1 MPTLSSPSRW
11 REAWTRYED
20 AVYLNLAGQAPMPAA
35 SLESAR
41 NALQWKAFP
50 QLLSD
55 QAERDLTER
64 VRRLL
69 AELIGADARQVA
81 VTTGASAGLAALA
94 YGLNW
99 KPGDEVVTACREFP
113 AQYTTWRPME
123 AREGVSL
130 KLVPPAGKW
139 MTAENLIAALTP
151 RTRLVSVSLVR
162 FDDGSLL
169 DAAKLSAA
177 CRARGV
183 VVALDVSQAC
193 GAIPM
198 DVRTL
203 GADFLTCAGYKWLLG
218 PYGTGFFWL
227 RPELQ
232 AAFRPAP
239 FYWQGIDVLKDFSD
253 LVHENP
259 RPAQGARGGDA
270 AETASPFNLAGWE
283 TSLKFLLEIGVE
295 TVATHT
301 RQLME
306 QLRESLPKDRCVWTS
321 PPEPERR
328 GPLGCFSARNF
339 EETKS
344 LYERLRAAKIF
355 PSLRETSIRV
365 STHLYTT
372 PEDIA
377 KLVRVISE

>member
-1 MPTLSSPSRW
+1 MPTLSSPSPW
-11 REAWTRYED
+11 REAWSRSED

-41 NALQWKAFP
+41 TALEWKAFP

-64 VRRLL
+64 VRGLL
-69 AELIGADARQVA
+69 AHLIGADSRQVA

-94 YGLNW
+94 YGLDW
-99 KPGDEVVTACREFP
+99 KPGDEILTACREFP
-113 AQYTTWRPME
+113 VQYTTWRPME

-130 KLVPPAGKW
+130 KLVSPAGKW
-139 MTAENLIAALTP
+139 ITAENLIAALRP
-151 RTRLVSVSLVR
+151 RTRVVSVSLVR

-177 CRARGV
+177 CHARGV

-218 PYGTGFFWL
+218 PYGTGFFWV

-232 AAFRPAP
+232 ATFRPSP
-239 FYWQGIDVLKDFSD
+239 FYWQGIDGLNDFFQARGVGDFSEISP
-253 LVHENP
+253 ENWRRDGGNAYP
-259 RPAQGARGGDA
+259 AVDGAASRIFAAGSLPVDESAGAGAARTARMFFRP
-270 AETASPFNLAGWE
+270 
-283 TSLKFLLEIGVE
+283 
-295 TVATHT
+295 
-301 RQLME
+301 
-306 QLRESLPKDRCVWTS
+306 QLRRDQIDVRALASRENI
-321 PPEPERR
+321 PEPARDQHPRFYASVHDARR
-328 GPLGCFSARNF
+328 YR
-339 EETKS
+339 
-344 LYERLRAAKIF
+344 
-355 PSLRETSIRV
+355 
-365 STHLYTT
+365 
-372 PEDIA
+372 
-377 KLVRVISE
+377 

>member
-1 MPTLSSPSRW
+1 MPTLSSPSPW
-11 REAWTRYED
+11 REAWSQYGD

-41 NALQWKAFP
+41 TALEWKAFP

-64 VRRLL
+64 VRGLL
-69 AELIGADARQVA
+69 ANLIGAEARQVA
-81 VTTGASAGLAALA
+81 VTTGASAGLAVLA
-94 YGLNW
+94 YGVDW
-99 KPGDEVVTACREFP
+99 KAGDEILTACREFP
-113 AQYTTWRPME
+113 VQYTTWRPME
-123 AREGVSL
+123 AREDVSL
-130 KLVPPAGKW
+130 KLVSPAGKW
-139 MTAENLIAALTP
+139 ITAENLIAALTP
-151 RTRLVSVSLVR
+151 RTRVVSVSLVR

-203 GADFLTCAGYKWLLG
+203 GADFLTCSGYKWLLG
-218 PYGTGFFWL
+218 PYGTGFFWIS
-227 RPELQ
+227 PELQ
-232 AAFRPAP
+232 ARFRPTP
-239 FYWQGIDVLKDFSD
+239 FYWQGIAGLRDFSD
-253 LVHENP
+253 LAHEKP
-259 RPAQGARGGDA
+259 KPAQGARGWDA

-283 TSLKFLLEIGVE
+283 TSLKFLLKIGIE
-295 TVATHT
+295 TVTTHT

-306 QLRESLPKDRCVWTS
+306 QLRESLPQDRCLWTS

-328 GPLGCFSARNF
+328 GPLGCFSARNLG
-339 EETKS
+339 ETRS
-344 LYERLRAAKIF
+344 MYERLRAAKIF

-372 PEDIA
+372 PDDIA